1 MALGEFKLF
10 NFKSKQQR
18 EKEEREYAAW
28 AFPYGDLQREKLA
41 ELMRELKPREQPQMM
56 MFSFLT
62 CKELYK
68 NQFEESKSREDAIG
82 RFLGA
87 AKNYKQLI
95 RKDDLCMYLALVLS
109 DAEIDEKCGYPGAD
123 EIRARA
129 SELEELRKSK

>member
-1 MALGEFKLF
+1 MSLGEFKLF

-28 AFPYGDLQREKLA
+28 AFPYGDTQREKLA
-41 ELMRELKPREQPQMM
+41 ELMHELRPKEPSQMM

-68 NQFEESKSREDAIG
+68 NQFEETKSRDDAIG

-95 RKDDLCMYLALVLS
+95 RRDDLCMYLAVVLA
-109 DAEIDEKCGYPGAD
+109 DADIDEQIEYPGAD

-129 SELEELRKSK
+129 SQLEELRKSK

>member
-28 AFPYGDLQREKLA
+28 AFPHGDIQREKLT
-41 ELMRELKPREQPQMM
+41 ELMRELRPKEQPQMM
-56 MFSFLT
+56 MFSYLT

-68 NQFEESKSREDAIG
+68 NQFEETKSREDAID

-87 AKNYKQLI
+87 AKSYKQLI
-95 RKDDLCMYLALVLS
+95 RRDDLCMYLALVLA
-109 DAEIDEKCGYPGAD
+109 DADIEEQCVYPGAD
-123 EIRARA
+123 EISAQA
-129 SELEELRKSK
+129 SQLEELRKSK

>member
-28 AFPYGDLQREKLA
+28 AFPHGDIQREKLT
-41 ELMRELKPREQPQMM
+41 ELMRELRPKEQPQMM
-56 MFSFLT
+56 MFSYLT

-68 NQFEESKSREDAIG
+68 NQFEESKSREDAIS

-87 AKNYKQLI
+87 AKSYKQLI
-95 RKDDLCMYLALVLS
+95 RRDDLCMYLALVLE
-109 DAEIDEKCGYPGAD
+109 DADIDEQCVYPGAD
-123 EIRARA
+123 EISARA
-129 SELEELRKSK
+129 SQLEELRNSK

>member
-28 AFPYGDLQREKLA
+28 AFPHGDMQREKLA
-41 ELMRELKPREQPQMM
+41 ELMRELRPKEQPQMM
-56 MFSFLT
+56 MFSYLT

-68 NQFEESKSREDAIG
+68 NQFEETKSRESAIG

-95 RKDDLCMYLALVLS
+95 RKDDLCMYLAVVLA
-109 DAEIDEKCGYPGAD
+109 DAEVDDQCVYPGAD
-123 EIRARA
+123 EIRAEA
-129 SELEELRKSK
+129 SKLEELRKSK

>member
-1 MALGEFKLF
+1 MALGEFTLF
-10 NFKSKQQR
+10 NFKSKKQR

-28 AFPYGDLQREKLA
+28 AFPHGDIQREKLT
-41 ELMRELKPREQPQMM
+41 ELMRGLKPKEPPQIM

-68 NQFEESKSREDAIG
+68 NQFEESKSREEAIV
-82 RFLGA
+82 RFLGS

-95 RKDDLCMYLALVLS
+95 RRDDLCMYLAVVLA
-109 DAEIDEKCGYPGAD
+109 DGDIDEQCAYPGAD

-129 SELEELRKSK
+129 AELEELRKSK